1 MMRFGLHLTLRTG
14 REALTR
20 LLVTAGAVAIG
31 VSLLLCV
38 LALSNGYQAVVARS
52 CWECTGSPQ
61 TVPEPSARLLW
72 RYLADSY
79 QGKMIQRV
87 DVASLASTT
96 PVVPGL
102 ARMPAPGQ
110 YYASPALAALL
121 ATAPADELGDRFP
134 GTLAGTIGAGG
145 LTSPDELAIV
155 IGRSK
160 TDLESLPG
168 TRPISDIVSTPH
180 DYSTSQF
187 YRFGFAMGAVALL
200 IPMLILIGTATRL
213 AAARREE
220 RYAALRLVGA
230 TRTQIGLIASVDAVL
245 GGLLGALVGVG
256 GYAALHPLL
265 THLALTGSRFFPGDI
280 KPDAAEYAAV
290 LIGVPLVAAVASVV
304 SLYRVHIS
312 PLGVVRRVTPRPPRL
327 WRLILLAVGLPLYC
341 IPLLTNA
348 QAQRQHPGPAML
360 SLAVIIV
367 GLVVAGPWMTMQA
380 ARVLGRGARSGSAVL
395 AARRLADNPRAA
407 YRPVSGLVLAVM
419 VGTAL
424 ATVASAAIAAQQTD
438 VDSQLS
444 NVLRTQ
450 FVEHPD
456 CDLGCGKPAVRGL
469 PPAMASS
476 LLSRLSAL
484 PGTGLIPMYV
494 DGRNMLIRCT
504 DLRRLPALGTC
515 PAGAQA
521 VLVDGP
527 GLTNLFTDNLASLNK
542 RLPYV
547 TADTPITPDS
557 PTGRNLGIALVTV
570 DGPATLERA
579 RTLLSGY
586 TIPLLDD
593 IKAPQTFGEAPAT
606 RAALVLEA
614 QRAVILVA
622 GLTLL
627 IAGCSLAVAVS
638 GGIVERKRPF
648 TLLRLTG
655 TPVRTLYRVVLLET
669 VLPLLSATAV
679 AAAVGYTVALPVT
692 HALAPNSHTTP
703 LPDGSYYLIMGS
715 GVVLAIA
722 VLLSCLP
729 ILNRTTVTD
738 NVRFE

>member
-38 LALSNGYQAVVARS
+38 LALSNGYQAAVDRS

-61 TVPEPSARLLW
+61 ATTESAATLLW
-72 RYLADSY
+72 RYRADFY

-87 DVASLASTT
+87 DVAGLAATT
-96 PVVPGL
+96 PVIPGL

-134 GTLAGTIGAGG
+134 GTLAGTIGAAG

-155 IGRSK
+155 IGRSR
-160 TDLESLPG
+160 TELAPLPG
-168 TRPISDIVSTPH
+168 TLPIAHIVTTPR
-180 DYSTSQF
+180 DYSTSEF

-200 IPMLILIGTATRL
+200 IPMLVLIGTATRL

-230 TRTQIGLIASVDAVL
+230 TQTQVGVIASVDAVV
-245 GGLLGALVGVG
+245 GGLLGSLVGIG

-265 THLALTGSRFFPGDI
+265 TRLTLTGSRFFAADI
-280 KPDAAEYAAV
+280 KPEAAEYAAV

-304 SLYRVHIS
+304 SLYRVRIS
-312 PLGVVRRVTPRPPRL
+312 PLGVARRVTPRPPRAS
-327 WRLILLAVGLPLYC
+327 RLILLAIGLPLFC

-348 QAQRQHPGPAML
+348 QAERQNPGPAML

-367 GLVVAGPWMTMQA
+367 GLMVAGPWLTMQA
-380 ARVLGRGARSGSAVL
+380 ARALGRGARSGPAVL

-407 YRPVSGLVLAVM
+407 YRCVSGLVLAVM

-424 ATVASAAIAAQQTD
+424 ATVASAAITAQQTD

-456 CDLGCGKPAVRGL
+456 CDLSCGKPAVRGL
-469 PPAMASS
+469 PPAVANS
-476 LLSRLSAL
+476 LLDRLSAL
-484 PGTGLIPMYV
+484 PGTQLVPMYV

-521 VLVDGP
+521 VLVDGLD
-527 GLTNLFTDNLASLNK
+527 LTNLFTDNLASLNK

-547 TADTPITPDS
+547 TSGTATTSDTPA
-557 PTGRNLGIALVTV
+557 GRNLAIALVTV

-579 RTLLSGY
+579 RTLLAGY

-593 IKAPQTFGEAPAT
+593 IKAPQTFGEAAAV

-614 QRAVILVA
+614 LRAVILVA

-655 TPVRTLYRVVLLET
+655 TPVSALYRVVLLET
-669 VLPLLSATAV
+669 VLPLLCAATV

-692 HALAPNSHTTP
+692 HALAPKSHTAP
-703 LPDGSYYLIMGS
+703 VPGGSYYLIMGA
-715 GVVLAIA
+715 GLVLAIA

-729 ILNRTTVTD
+729 ILNRTTLTD